1 MDVPLISFSLDNG
14 GSTAVPSLYVLL
26 SMPHP
31 YLDLA
36 ELALDPAVLLL
47 LSLKL
52 VTSDRV
58 SSAMILG
65 EANQTHSHITYMERD
80 IFEVNYIHR

>member
-1 MDVPLISFSLDNG
+1 M
-14 GSTAVPSLYVLL
+14 YLL
-26 SMPHP
+26 SMHAMPHP

-52 VTSDRV
+52 VMSDRV
-58 SSAMILG
+58 SSVMILG
-65 EANQTHSHITYMERD
+65 EANQTHGHITHKEQD
-80 IFEVNYIHR
+80 IFEVNYIVKCL